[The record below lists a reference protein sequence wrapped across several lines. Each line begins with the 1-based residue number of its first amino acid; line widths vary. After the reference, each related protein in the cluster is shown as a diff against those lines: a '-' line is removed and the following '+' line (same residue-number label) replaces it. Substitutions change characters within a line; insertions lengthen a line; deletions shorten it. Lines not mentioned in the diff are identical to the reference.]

1 MKTIHSQI
9 AHRLFAMLLA
19 AIAQPQLVVA
29 QDFERPIDAGDLRLR
44 GRIVI
49 GRREFDHWASGRVPG
64 IDEVRDRYESA
75 LKSRVDRT
83 VRLYGLSEAQTKKLQ
98 LAGRGDIKRLLDRVE
113 ETRKK
118 ARTPARDADEFQAV
132 VPDDRPL
139 HLMPSA
145 ELFGEGSLFAK
156 TLKTTVTKE
165 QFSRYEK
172 VALEVSLRHH
182 RATLQWVLGTWDQT
196 LALNSEQHRRLEALL
211 IRETRPPKRFGE
223 EDYFGVLFQ
232 ISRLPEATLKPLFSE
247 DQWAKLC
254 VQLLE
259 AKRKEPALKKDGY
272 VPDNDVAAA
281 PEQPDDTSGTHKN
294 EQG

>member
-1 MKTIHSQI
+1 
-9 AHRLFAMLLA
+9 
-19 AIAQPQLVVA
+19 
-29 QDFERPIDAGDLRLR
+29 
-44 GRIVI
+44 VI
-49 GRREFDHWASGRVPG
+49 GREFDQRVSGRVPG
-64 IDEVRDRYESA
+64 INEVRDRYESA
-75 LKSRVDRT
+75 LKSRIDRT
-83 VRLYGLSEAQTKKLQ
+83 VRLYGLSEAQKKKLQ

-113 ETRKK
+113 DTRKK
-118 ARTPARDADEFQAV
+118 ARMPARDADEFQAV

-139 HLMPSA
+139 HLMPIG

-165 QFSRYEK
+165 QSSRYEMA
-172 VALEVSLRHH
+172 ALTRH
-182 RATLQWVLGTWDQT
+182 RTTLQWVLGTWDQT

-232 ISRLPEATLKPLFSE
+232 ISRLPEATLKPLFRE
-247 DQWAKLC
+247 DQWAELS
-254 VQLLE
+254 VQLAE
-259 AKRKEPALKKDGY
+259 AKRKGPTLKKDGY

-281 PEQPDDTSGTHKN
+281 PGQTDDTSGTHKN

>member
-1 MKTIHSQI
+1 MNSVHFQI
-9 AHRLFAMLLA
+9 ARRLLA
-19 AIAQPQLVVA
+19 TLVAAIVLPQLVVA
-29 QDFERPIDAGDLRLR
+29 QDFERPIDAQDLRLR
-44 GRIVI
+44 GQIVI
-49 GRREFDHWASGRVPG
+49 GREFDQRVSGRVPG
-64 IDEVRDRYESA
+64 INEVRDRYESA
-75 LKSRVDRT
+75 LKSRIDRT
-83 VRLYGLSEAQTKKLQ
+83 VRLYGLSEAQKKKLQ

-113 ETRKK
+113 DTRKK
-118 ARTPARDADEFQAV
+118 ARMPARDADEFQAV
-132 VPDDRPL
+132 VPDHRPL
-139 HLMPSA
+139 HLMPIG

-156 TLKTTVTKE
+156 TLKTTLTRE
-165 QFSRYEK
+165 QSSRYEK
-172 VALEVSLRHH
+172 AALTRH
-182 RATLQWVLGTWDQT
+182 RKTLQWVLGTWDQT

-232 ISRLPEATLKPLFSE
+232 ISRLPEATLKPLFRE

-254 VQLLE
+254 VQLVE

-281 PEQPDDTSGTHKN
+281 PEQTDDTSGTHKN

>member
-1 MKTIHSQI
+1 MKTNHCQI
-9 AHRLFAMLLA
+9 ARRLFAMLVA
-19 AIAQPQLVVA
+19 AISLPQLVVA
-29 QDFERPIDAGDLRLR
+29 QDFEQPVDAGDLRLR

-49 GRREFDHWASGRVPG
+49 GRREFDHWASGGVPG
-64 IDEVRDRYESA
+64 INEVRDRYESA

-83 VRLYGLSEAQTKKLQ
+83 VRLYGLSEAQKKKLQ

-113 ETRKK
+113 DTRKK
-118 ARTPARDADEFQAV
+118 ARMPARDADEFQAV

-139 HLMPSA
+139 HLMPIG

-165 QFSRYEK
+165 QSSRYEMA
-172 VALEVSLRHH
+172 ALTRH
-182 RATLQWVLGTWDQT
+182 RTTLQWVLGTWDQT
-196 LALNSEQHRRLEALL
+196 LALNSEQHRRLESLL

-232 ISRLPEATLKPLFSE
+232 ISRLPETTLKPLFSE

-281 PEQPDDTSGTHKN
+281 PEQPDDTTGTHKN